1 MNPVCSYSSRA
12 NRPFVMQRWIG
23 LDQLCADKNTKFPL
37 LYLTSVSNRTISP
50 DAVVHHSD
58 RKQAVLP
65 AFLSRILFNLNIG
78 SGFGQS
84 IHSSS
89 CNLKWRLKSNPM
101 HVLQHFVFREAS
113 ASCFSRRFKK
123 LLREQVLNILEFYL

>member
-1 MNPVCSYSSRA
+1 MNPVCSYCSRA
-12 NRPFVMQRWIG
+12 NRPFVIQRWIG
-23 LDQLCADKNTKFPL
+23 LDQLCADQNTRFPL
-37 LYLTSVSNRTISP
+37 WYLTSVSNWMISP
-50 DAVVHHSD
+50 DAVVHHSY

-65 AFLSRILFNLNIG
+65 AFLSRRLFNLNIG

-101 HVLQHFVFREAS
+101 HGLQYVVFRAAS
-113 ASCFSRRFKK
+113 ASCFSRRFQK
-123 LLREQVLNILEFYL
+123 LLRGQV